1 MSENQGG
8 TINLLP
14 QTEQK
19 KNGLNGKNG
28 TNGSKSMGAE
38 SIYFKVAIPK
48 QIIKRDGRIVS
59 FDAGR
64 IQVALERCFSS
75 LANPPKTSVEDLT
88 QQVVNVVA
96 AKYDLPTVEG
106 VQDIVEMALQAAGE
120 YLSLIHV
127 SEPTRP
133 Y

>member
-96 AKYDLPTVEG
+96 AKYDLPTVE
-106 VQDIVEMALQAAGE
+106 
-120 YLSLIHV
+120 
-127 SEPTRP
+127 
-133 Y
+133 